1 MDLFSPMLEKRAT
14 VKSPRDTLPCP
25 VEIPFLQFPG
35 LSRVEGLRHA
45 VYTRLGGSSRPPY
58 ESLNISSLVGDD
70 ADRVAE
76 NRQRIQQAFGA
87 PRLQEMNQVHGD
99 RILVL
104 KHKQDEPSQCKAPA
118 VDAAVT
124 TLPGVALMVKQAD
137 CQAIVLVERA
147 RKAVAVVHCGWRGN
161 VVNLPARVVEEMR
174 FSMGCS
180 PAGMRAAI
188 GPSLGPCC
196 AEFTSYETLFPEHF
210 RRFLVGK
217 NHFDFWEIS
226 RMQLIEAGLPKDGIE
241 IAGICTRCRTDLFFS
256 YRGEKTTGRF
266 ATLAML
272 EP

>member
-1 MDLFSPMLEKRAT
+1 MDLSSPMLKRIAT
-14 VKSPRDTLPCP
+14 AKSLQEALLSPI
-25 VEIPFLQFPG
+25 EIPFLQFPG
-35 LSRVEGLRHA
+35 LFRIDGLRHA
-45 VYTRLGGSSRPPY
+45 VYTRLGGTSRPPY
-58 ESLNISSLVGDD
+58 KSLNISFSVGDE
-70 ADRVAE
+70 AE
-76 NRQRIQQAFGA
+76 HAAINRQRIQQAFGA

-104 KHKQDEPSQCKAPA
+104 NDEPGGLMHCKAPR

-137 CQAIVLVERA
+137 CQAIVLVEPA

-161 VVNLPARVVEEMR
+161 VVNLPARVVEKMR
-174 FSMGCS
+174 FSLGCS
-180 PAGMRAAI
+180 PAEMKAAI

-210 RRFLVGK
+210 RRFLVRK
-217 NHFDFWEIS
+217 NHFDLWELS
-226 RMQLIEAGLPKDGIE
+226 RMQLLEAGLPKDGIE

-256 YRGEKTTGRF
+256 YRGEKRTGRF